1 MQEDEAKVDWHW
13 VEQHLGLKKEIFS
26 DTSNSF
32 PGKEGW
38 VEDDRGR
45 VGIDT
50 SVVRLRGSREE
61 GDHFLVG
68 PEREASSRG
77 TSLDDSVKAHLN
89 EIEAAFVK
97 ANFGVDL
104 VNNVSSLAE
113 RRNDILAA
121 SDINTGVT
129 EGIQSSHNCFKIP
142 WGGDSKTLMFIQ
154 ISPSEQDV
162 GETLSSLNFATRVRG
177 VELGPK
183 KKHTEC
189 KAKGKY
195 QLCKNQQGKVNELE
209 SQLESKTEL
218 YRLLEKQLLQHSE
231 GLKGKD
237 KICSNFQRKVKELE
251 NRLKEREQAEF
262 VTQYKVKEF
271 ENTLK
276 ERTHEFEVHSGMLQ
290 QKIVELEL
298 KLSQQGASCSNEKFK
313 TTHPRISRVENI
325 HDMGPPNS

>member
-1 MQEDEAKVDWHW
+1 M
-13 VEQHLGLKKEIFS
+13 LK
-26 DTSNSF
+26 
-32 PGKEGW
+32 
-38 VEDDRGR
+38 
-45 VGIDT
+45 
-50 SVVRLRGSREE
+50 LEE
-61 GDHFLVG
+61 NV
-68 PEREASSRG
+68 
-77 TSLDDSVKAHLN
+77 LN
-89 EIEAAFVK
+89 
-97 ANFGVDL
+97 L
-104 VNNVSSLAE
+104 
-113 RRNDILAA
+113 
-121 SDINTGVT
+121 
-129 EGIQSSHNCFKIP
+129 
-142 WGGDSKTLMFIQ
+142 
-154 ISPSEQDV
+154 
-162 GETLSSLNFATRVRG
+162 
-177 VELGPK
+177 
-183 KKHTEC
+183 EC

-276 ERTHEFEVHSGMLQ
+276 ERTREFEVHSGMLQ

-325 HDMGPPNS
+325 HDMGPPTLRCLNSNEGNQTMSIMGSSDLLKGTDSLRALKRNRQSQSKGTENNCLLSASFLQESMVSSESNKGVRRAATS